1 MDFEEFDEPRRCA
14 QCHVVTYCD
23 RCPIC
28 GRELPR
34 TKSKRRWRNAFG
46 DKEEEN
52 IIQPKRT
59 LHQVRNANQTK
70 TLERTADVTSYTNDH
85 NKSTKSGKRSKVVGV
100 SVFCIVTM
108 SILLTLGYFITEAEK
123 NAPVHSLPLVAM
135 ESTNSP
141 IELES
146 AQYERAT
153 ESITFDLYNI
163 SQTGSYSVNLY
174 FYKGNQVVS
183 TLNNILVL
191 PDNIVDIQIKMETE
205 PDAYILYSNEIHE
218 NLDESE
224 EFFYTNLYWD
234 DGIIRIILYEETT
247 PQKVEKLIR
256 YYYNKMISPKYEDW
270 NELVIF
276 LMMDDEYWEYYS
288 VTFED
293 DWATAVYSGSEE
305 DGFPTMHFA
314 LK

>member
-1 MDFEEFDEPRRCA
+1 MK
-14 QCHVVTYCD
+14 
-23 RCPIC
+23 
-28 GRELPR
+28 GRQKASLLIY
-34 TKSKRRWRNAFG
+34 
-46 DKEEEN
+46 
-52 IIQPKRT
+52 IIFR
-59 LHQVRNANQTK
+59 
-70 TLERTADVTSYTNDH
+70 
-85 NKSTKSGKRSKVVGV
+85 
-100 SVFCIVTM
+100 
-108 SILLTLGYFITEAEK
+108 
-123 NAPVHSLPLVAM
+123 
-135 ESTNSP
+135 
-141 IELES
+141 
-146 AQYERAT
+146 
-153 ESITFDLYNI
+153 
-163 SQTGSYSVNLY
+163 NLY